1 MGRGQGPSKK
11 AAESE
16 AAQDALVRLGVDD
29 TPLDADA
36 EMHLR

>member
-1 MGRGQGPSKK
+1 MDPGTIK
-11 AAESE
+11 ESRRVE
-16 AAQDALVRLGVDD
+16 AAQDALVRLEVDN